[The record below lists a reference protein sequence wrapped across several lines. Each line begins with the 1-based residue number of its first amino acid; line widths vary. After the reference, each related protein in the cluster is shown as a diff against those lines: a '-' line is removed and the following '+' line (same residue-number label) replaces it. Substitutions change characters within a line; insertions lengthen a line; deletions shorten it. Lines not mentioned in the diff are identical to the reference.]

1 MMPSIVRNEAGLY
14 RTRRPVSEEELLGFA
29 TDLVASR
36 FVRTEALQSP
46 QESRDFLMLKL
57 AQEERELFGVVFL
70 DSQHRVLG
78 YEVLFLGSISSSS
91 VHPRE
96 VVKRCLALNT
106 AAVILAHNHPSGVPD
121 PSAADRA
128 ITDRLKEAL
137 DLVEV
142 RLLDHIVVGGVQTV
156 SFAERG
162 WL

>member
-1 MMPSIVRNEAGLY
+1 MKPLIVRNEAGLY

-36 FVRTEALQSP
+36 FTRSDVIQSP
-46 QESRDFLMLKL
+46 QESRDFLTLRL
-57 AQEERELFGVVFL
+57 ALEERELFGVVFL
-70 DSQHRVLG
+70 DSQHQVLG
-78 YEVLFLGSISSSS
+78 FEVLFLGSISSAS
-91 VHPRE
+91 VYPRE

-128 ITDRLKEAL
+128 ITDRLKAAL

-142 RLLDHIVVGGVQTV
+142 RLLDHIVVGGARTV